1 MNLNSFKLK
10 IARRGNEI
18 IRSIGLF
25 IVLRSL
31 YGIAILGLAY
41 VLGIEVN
48 ELREFRLFGFQ
59 IYILILGLVVVIIIR
74 RFFKIYKWWNREDD
88 SESLKD

>member
-1 MNLNSFKLK
+1 MNLNALK
-10 IARRGNEI
+10 SKITRRRNEI

-59 IYILILGLVVVIIIR
+59 IYILVLGVAAIIIIR
-74 RFFKIYKWWNREDD
+74 RFCKIYKWWNNDD
-88 SESLKD
+88 DTETLKA